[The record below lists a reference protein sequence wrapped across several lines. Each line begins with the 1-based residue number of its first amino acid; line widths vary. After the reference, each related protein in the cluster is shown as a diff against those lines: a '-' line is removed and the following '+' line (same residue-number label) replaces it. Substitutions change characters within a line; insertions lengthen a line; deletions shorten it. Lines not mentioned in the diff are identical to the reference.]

1 MLKHISVRTFIIV
14 FLLFTFS
21 LINIV
26 QIMYS
31 VRLPVIISMNVLFLL
46 ALFALWCYMTI
57 SCHAH
62 QYGKEKY

>member
-31 VRLPVIISMNVLFLL
+31 VRLPVIISMNVLFC
-46 ALFALWCYMTI
+46 WRY
-57 SCHAH
+57 SH
-62 QYGKEKY
+62 YGAT